1 MSVHSVSLPPN
12 AGTSRGPASA
22 KKKKNKN
29 GGADEPHVYSS
40 ADFHHIHDVHVD
52 STLIPHEG
60 MLSGELSGAGYAA
73 YEETQL
79 RKVGGWSSHI
89 HKKPDFNL
97 DTAQLK
103 RLMQI
108 MDRVRS
114 RKKFDSKL
122 LNLSKA
128 ADRQKMRMK
137 MLEELIVVEDQNF
150 RNERVLAC
158 GCSDPM
164 RFCIVGDEVRLRQ
177 ELEVMR
183 ADKHVINQREIA
195 RGGRTLLHEAVGNG
209 HLPIVRV
216 LLSDFR
222 ANPNVATL
230 LGWASPLHLAAE
242 KNHRQIA
249 AYLIAFGA
257 NLRAVDSFGRT
268 PLHMVCSEHMLRL
281 FIKYA
286 DRLDPNTKSTEG
298 LLPSQHYAKYAG
310 EERNPTLELLMQRF
324 EDRVRSE
331 AAKELRLLQQEEW
344 DRQQSDA
351 NDFPLA
357 ISQNSSIVDSRDPN
371 NPHKRSKNLY
381 KYQKGK

>member
-1 MSVHSVSLPPN
+1 MAPKQE
-12 AGTSRGPASA
+12 
-22 KKKKNKN
+22 KKKDKK
-29 GGADEPHVYSS
+29 GDLAHVYSS
-40 ADFHHIHDVHVD
+40 LDLHHIHDVHVD
-52 STLIPHEG
+52 SSLISHEG
-60 MLSGELSGAGYAA
+60 ILSGEMAGAGYAA
-73 YEETQL
+73 YEEMQL
-79 RKVGGWSSHI
+79 RKIGSWANHI

-97 DTAQLK
+97 DTMQLK
-103 RLMQI
+103 RLMQV
-108 MDRVRS
+108 MDRVRM
-114 RKKFDSKL
+114 RKKQDSQV

-128 ADRQKMRMK
+128 SDRQRKRMQL
-137 MLEELIVVEDQNF
+137 LEELIVEEDTKF

-164 RFCIVGDEVRLRQ
+164 RFCIVGDEFRLKQ

-216 LLSDFR
+216 LLSDFH
-222 ANPNVATL
+222 ANPNVPTL
-230 LGWASPLHLAAE
+230 VGWASPLHLAAE

-257 NLRAVDSFGRT
+257 NLRAVDGFGRT
-268 PLHMVCSEHMLRL
+268 PLHVVCSEHMLKL

-286 DRLDPNTKSTEG
+286 DRFDANVKSTEG

-310 EERNPTLELLMQRF
+310 EVRNPTLELLMQRF
-324 EDRVRSE
+324 EDRMRSE
-331 AAKELRLLQQEEW
+331 AAKELRLLQEEEW
-344 DRQQSDA
+344 DRRQGEA
-351 NDFPLA
+351 LEFPLA

-371 NPHKRSKNLY
+371 NPHKRTKNLY
-381 KYQKGK
+381 KYQRGK